1 MIKNFFHKNSFKK
14 SNILQNRNLKKK
26 FTKIINDILI
36 DIDTPKNSFHTLGKK
51 FKFNFKI
58 KDLKKFK
65 KFKSVVIIGMGG
77 SILGAEAIN
86 QFLRYKIKKN
96 FFFFDNINK
105 NYFYDFQKKNK
116 TKNTLFLII
125 SKSGNTIETVSNLLS
140 LNILKRKA
148 KNIIVISEK
157 NNNFLFNLSQK
168 LNLFYIEHKN
178 YIGGRFSV
186 LSEVGMLPAYLM
198 GINIKKLRSNIRK
211 YLKNKEK
218 IFLKNSVT
226 KLATA
231 LNQKNFKTLIFLN
244 YVPELEKFLYWCQQ
258 LIAESLGKNSKG
270 FLPVISNAPKDHHSL
285 LQLYLDGPRDKI
297 FYIFSSEEY
306 TKSKINSKKYGNKL
320 NYLNN
325 KSLSEIK
332 RSQMNALVE
341 VLKKYKISFRK
352 FRIRRFKEE
361 TLGELFSYFILE
373 TAIIGKLANINPFNQ
388 PAVEQVKKITK
399 NNLVKRSKYYF

>member
-1 MIKNFFHKNSFKK
+1 MIKNFFYKNSFKK
-14 SNILQNRNLKKK
+14 SNILQNKNLKKK
-26 FTKIINDILI
+26 FTKVVNDILI
-36 DIDTPKNSFHTLGKK
+36 DIDTPKNSFHTLGKN
-51 FKFNFKI
+51 FRFNFKI

-65 KFKSVVIIGMGG
+65 KFKSVVIVGMGG

-86 QFLRYKIKKN
+86 QFLSYKIKKN

-105 NYFYDFQKKNK
+105 NYFYDFKKKNK

-157 NNNFLFNLSQK
+157 KNNFLFNLSQK

-198 GINIKKLRSNIRK
+198 EINIKKLRSNIRK

-218 IFLKNSVT
+218 IFLKDSVT
-226 KLATA
+226 KLATE
-231 LNQKNFKTLIFLN
+231 LNQKNFKNLIFLN

-270 FLPVISNAPKDHHSL
+270 FLPVISNVPKDHHSL
-285 LQLYLDGPRDKI
+285 LQLYLDGPKDKI

-306 TKSKINSKKYGNKL
+306 TKSKMNSKKYGNKL

-325 KSLSEIK
+325 KSLSDIK

-341 VLKKYKISFRK
+341 VLKKNKISFRK

-373 TAIIGKLANINPFNQ
+373 TAIIGKLANIDPFNQ

-399 NNLVKRSKYYF
+399 NNLVKRAKYYF